1 MTWGRK
7 TGGRKKGTPNK
18 IKKPPALMAEA
29 QAEVAAAVSAN
40 EGLQPLDY
48 MLAVMRDPTASEA
61 RRDMMAKAAAPY
73 RHPQLAAVAH
83 RHTNADGSPI
93 LPTINLVIQQPRTPA
108 VEANTAEAAPTT
120 PLLPPPADS
129 LGDPSL

>member
-1 MTWGRK
+1 
-7 TGGRKKGTPNK
+7 
-18 IKKPPALMAEA
+18 MAEA

-48 MLAVMRDPTASEA
+48 MLQVMRDPTASET

-93 LPTINLVIQQPRTPA
+93 LPTINLTIQQPRVPA
-108 VEANTAEAAPTT
+108 VEAKPAEAAPT
-120 PLLPPPADS
+120 PLLSRRTDS
-129 LGDPSL
+129 LGD

>member
-1 MTWGRK
+1 
-7 TGGRKKGTPNK
+7 
-18 IKKPPALMAEA
+18 
-29 QAEVAAAVSAN
+29 
-40 EGLQPLDY
+40 

-108 VEANTAEAAPTT
+108 VEAKPAEAAPTP
-120 PLLPPPADS
+120 PLPRPTDS
-129 LGDPSL
+129 SGD